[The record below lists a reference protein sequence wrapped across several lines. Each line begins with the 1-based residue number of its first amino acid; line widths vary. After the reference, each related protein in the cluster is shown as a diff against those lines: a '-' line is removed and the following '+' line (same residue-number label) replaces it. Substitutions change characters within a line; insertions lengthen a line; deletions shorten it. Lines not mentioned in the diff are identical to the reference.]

1 MNAPKKLT
9 WFIALVLAAVGIL
22 GHLVI
27 IPVAFI
33 KNYDFWFVVA
43 GYALLFLGTIF
54 KGL

>member
-9 WFIALVLAAVGIL
+9 WLIALVLAAVGVL
-22 GHLVI
+22 AHLNI
-27 IPVAFI
+27 IPVGFI
-33 KNYDFWFVVA
+33 KQNDFWFVVA